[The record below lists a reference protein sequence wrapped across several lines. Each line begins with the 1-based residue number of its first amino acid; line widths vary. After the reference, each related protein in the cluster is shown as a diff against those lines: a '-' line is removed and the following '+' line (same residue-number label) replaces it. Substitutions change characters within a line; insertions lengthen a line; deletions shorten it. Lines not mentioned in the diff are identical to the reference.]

1 MISSATLAPT
11 HGGACIPNLWLYRRQ
26 TLALLRRYF
35 RLSVEVGR
43 LPSILGREFFRA
55 RVTRYRVTT
64 LEDTVIFVHDV
75 EQTLERLDPFE
86 QQLIAAIVLRD
97 YSQDEAAD
105 RLGCW
110 RRTVGRRY
118 PEALDRLSAW
128 FLKGGLLNPLPAE
141 FSKRENACQEG
152 GIDDSSVSD
161 SANSK

>member
-1 MISSATLAPT
+1 MTSSATIEAPQ
-11 HGGACIPNLWLYRRQ
+11 GGACIPNLWLYRRQ

-43 LPSILGREFFRA
+43 VPSILGREFFRA

-86 QQLIAAIVLRD
+86 KQLIAAIVLQD
-97 YSQDEAAD
+97 YSQDEAAG

-118 PEALDRLSAW
+118 PEALDRLSGW
-128 FLKGGLLNPLPAE
+128 FLKGGLLTPLPAE

-152 GIDDSSVSD
+152 KINDFSVSHSDDS
-161 SANSK
+161 K